1 MQKQVLNSDKN
12 IPIKKRFC
20 INISMFLMRI
30 YEHFRGCSG
39 VKEETE
45 KRLKQHDIN
54 EEKVNVIEEN
64 IPRIMSEAEKLME
77 RNRYLEN
84 RVVYMFN
91 ELKDI
96 NSYALKSDCKSIVML
111 LKKYDLNKELE
122 Y

>member
-1 MQKQVLNSDKN
+1 
-12 IPIKKRFC
+12 
-20 INISMFLMRI
+20 
-30 YEHFRGCSG
+30 
-39 VKEETE
+39 
-45 KRLKQHDIN
+45 
-54 EEKVNVIEEN
+54 
-64 IPRIMSEAEKLME
+64 MSEAEKLME